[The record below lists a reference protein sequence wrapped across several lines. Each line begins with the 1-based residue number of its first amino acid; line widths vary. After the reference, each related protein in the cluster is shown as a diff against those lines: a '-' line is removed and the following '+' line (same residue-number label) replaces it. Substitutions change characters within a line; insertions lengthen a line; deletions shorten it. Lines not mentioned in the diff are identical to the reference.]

1 VVLAASGCVPRAM
14 SPSSPPDDSSSSI
27 AVGDRCCGAA
37 RRSHDAS
44 RAARGRACG
53 SSLFAELPR
62 ARRPRE
68 FVLTKGESNA
78 DASASLHDG
87 GGRFMTEGA
96 RAGGPRG
103 RSGAR
108 RARARRSRAAAPR
121 RGCRSLSAARAAAP
135 PPAARDS
142 GRRTPAAARRR
153 SRAASCALPRCANRY
168 LRLGYRNRQQE
179 RLFRLERRV
188 LLRPRLLPA
197 RRAPR

>member
-1 VVLAASGCVPRAM
+1 VAA
-14 SPSSPPDDSSSSI
+14 
-27 AVGDRCCGAA
+27 
-37 RRSHDAS
+37 
-44 RAARGRACG
+44 RAARLCSQSYRARG
-53 SSLFAELPR
+53 APGSLFSRKVSQTQTHQHRFMTGGALQ
-62 ARRPRE
+62 
-68 FVLTKGESNA
+68 
-78 DASASLHDG
+78 DG
-87 GGRFMTEGA
+87 GGRFMTERA

-108 RARARRSRAAAPR
+108 LRRHRGAQRRSAAARALDSAVRRLGSCARGRNRARARRSRAAAPR
-121 RGCRSLSAARAAAP
+121 RGCRSLSAVRAAAP
-135 PPAARDS
+135 LPAARGS
-142 GRRTPAAARRR
+142 GRRTPAAARCR